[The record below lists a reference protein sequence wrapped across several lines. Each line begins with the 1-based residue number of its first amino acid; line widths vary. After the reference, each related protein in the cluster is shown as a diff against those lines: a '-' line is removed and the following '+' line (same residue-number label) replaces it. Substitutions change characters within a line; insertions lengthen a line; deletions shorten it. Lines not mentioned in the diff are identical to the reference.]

1 MAHKFLGETG
11 GLDQKMRPAIVR
23 ICKAFHES
31 VRVYSEKFKQDLG
44 RHNYLTP
51 TSYLELLATFQSL
64 LLVGYRPLSS
74 SICESRV
81 KGKKIDDDS
90 VGQRRTFRADS
101 NTPFQ

>member
-1 MAHKFLGETG
+1 
-11 GLDQKMRPAIVR
+11 MRPAIVR

-64 LLVGYRPLSS
+64 LLVSYRPSTSS
-74 SICESRV
+74 SLNPV
-81 KGKKIDDDS
+81 FDFKK
-90 VGQRRTFRADS
+90 RRLMMSSSDKEEHSALIS
-101 NTPFQ
+101 LQNG